1 MFKTVNS
8 TCSLC
13 KLNPNLKQCKKGGS
27 RITITRCY
35 PRVVAGSFGEIENK
49 NTKVIFGSRHTKM
62 FSSYSYML
70 R

>member
-1 MFKTVNS
+1 MSKTVNS

-13 KLNPNLKQCKKGGS
+13 KLNPNLKPCKKGGS
-27 RITITRCY
+27 RITITRCAT
-35 PRVVAGSFGEIENK
+35 PRVVAGFFGEIENK
-49 NTKVIFGSRHTKM
+49 NTKVKFGSRHM